1 MKKIAVAAAITV
13 VTSLIN
19 STFALG
25 QDLGQSTASS
35 TQHPWAKV
43 VVNHPLPKHGAYY
56 KGVSRTALSKVE
68 RPLEKEPR

>member
-13 VTSLIN
+13 VSSLNN
-19 STFALG
+19 SSFALG
-25 QDLGQSTASS
+25 QDLGQSTASPR
-35 TQHPWAKV
+35 HPWAKV

-68 RPLEKEPR
+68 KPLEKEPR